1 MSAYFHVRPRSA
13 EDTGLRGGGLNYE
26 MNDARG
32 SGVAAGRWG
41 ALGGVKPLSRKEAM
55 VLIFL
60 YKSAIR
66 VWTGKHLIPL
76 ESE

>member
-1 MSAYFHVRPRSA
+1 MSAYSHVRPRSA
-13 EDTGLRGGGLNYE
+13 EDTELRGGGLSYE
-26 MNDARG
+26 MNDAGG

-41 ALGGVKPLSRKEAM
+41 ALGGGKPLSRKEAM
-55 VLIFL
+55 VFIFL
-60 YKSAIR
+60 YNSAIR